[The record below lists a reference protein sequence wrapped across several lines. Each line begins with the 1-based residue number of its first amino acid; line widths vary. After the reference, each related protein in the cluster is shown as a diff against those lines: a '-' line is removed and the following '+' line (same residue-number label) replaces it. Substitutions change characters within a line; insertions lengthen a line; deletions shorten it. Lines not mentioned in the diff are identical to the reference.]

1 MVITIIPSDRRLL
14 PEWNWVCL
22 AKFRFGGSRVVR
34 YGYVDIDDFGERD
47 IPAGALGLEALELVD
62 GAVEGA
68 LGAGLVAAGVV
79 DDVGFGGI
87 AAKDE
92 GVADVGQEGIVVIA
106 HPLIE
111 VRQPHLEEAGF
122 HGAAAAEAPGGHG
135 ELFEEDIP
143 GGAGGLVLGAEFGAE
158 PIEAAFV
165 FAGQGGGLGGEA
177 VTEGIG
183 GDLALAL
190 GGFGAGAF
198 LGVPAVGIDLFL
210 SSHEKR
216 FLMV

>member
-1 MVITIIPSDRRLL
+1 M
-14 PEWNWVCL
+14 
-22 AKFRFGGSRVVR
+22 
-34 YGYVDIDDFGERD
+34 
-47 IPAGALGLEALELVD
+47 PAGAFGLEALEFME

-68 LGAGLVAAGVV
+68 LCPSLIAGEVG
-79 DDVGFGGI
+79 DDVGLGGVTAKGKGV
-87 AAKDE
+87 AAVGRE
-92 GVADVGQEGIVVIA
+92 GVVVVA
-106 HPLIE
+106 HHLIQ
-111 VRQPHLEEAGF
+111 VQQLHLEEAGF